1 MITEI
6 QSMAAK
12 LREQED
18 KDEGV
23 GGEEVIDKEAEMAS
37 RRVFDEELNEAD
49 FRKTKVTESK

>member
-37 RRVFDEELNEAD
+37 RRDFDEELSEAD
-49 FRKTKVTESK
+49 FRKTKATESK